1 MSGDPVLPLCF
12 SKEPRSFRCLKA
24 HAETDQC
31 ISRTLY
37 SVPDVCEHWMNEG
50 LPIPPSLTSLQHSVL
65 FCWGLDLGEDFISMG
80 NISCQPSRSTFH
92 PALWVGQ
99 PVTYPVS
106 LILLPSNK
114 IRLINPFD
122 EVMHIIN
129 QRDGI
134 LIRFWERWS
143 LDQI

>member
-1 MSGDPVLPLCF
+1 MLPLCL
-12 SKEPRSFRCLKA
+12 SKEPRSFHCLKA
-24 HAETDQC
+24 HSETDEF

-92 PALWVGQ
+92 SALCPGGQ
-99 PVTYPVS
+99 PMTYPVS
-106 LILLPSNK
+106 LKETNLPSNK
-114 IRLINPFD
+114 IRFINPFD
-122 EVMHIIN
+122 EGMHIIN